1 MVLWLWNSVF
11 SPLCH
16 LPAVANRT
24 TDQANIVGD
33 PTAAAANDL
42 GQQTGVENVAAASG
56 MVNPVS
62 ASSCCWVRAP
72 FSIAQ
77 CSSMLFSI
85 VDIKMNKVL
94 VQNSTIWSVEVTK

>member
-1 MVLWLWNSVF
+1 MF

-62 ASSCCWVRAP
+62 PCPRCRSVSHSVLL
-72 FSIAQ
+72 SVAQ
-77 CSSMLFSI
+77 YYTALLTPSVF
-85 VDIKMNKVL
+85 L
-94 VQNSTIWSVEVTK
+94 VQNRPIWPLEVT

>member
-1 MVLWLWNSVF
+1 MTIVYGTQPFN
-11 SPLCH
+11 PLCH

-62 ASSCCWVRAP
+62 TCPYCHSQLP
-72 FSIAQ
+72 IAQ
-77 CSSMLFSI
+77 SVLSQLSSLFSTALFSI
-85 VDIKMNKVL
+85 I
-94 VQNSTIWSVEVTK
+94 QYR